1 MPLAAGRHIGDC
13 DLVVSSSHCVAKAT
27 MPPAGVPHICYCYTP
42 MRYAWHMRTAYFG
55 ARPLGLKARIRDRL
69 LEAMRDWD
77 RRTASRVTDFVA
89 ISRTVQQRIADC
101 YGRASQVIYPPVD
114 TDFYTPAPVPR
125 EDFYLVVSA
134 FAPYKRLD
142 LAVTACSRLGRKLIV
157 IGTGQDEK
165 RLRALAGPTVRF
177 LGWQSDEAIRDHLR
191 RCRALL
197 FPGEEDFGIV
207 PLEAHACGA
216 PVIAFGR
223 GGATETVIPTR
234 AADRVAGQDE
244 PTGLWFEEQTLDSL
258 VTAMEDF
265 EACQDNFNP
274 AAAHRQALR
283 FNKQRFATEIVGFV
297 DQVYQGNRPRERLA
311 A

>member
-1 MPLAAGRHIGDC
+1 
-13 DLVVSSSHCVAKAT
+13 
-27 MPPAGVPHICYCYTP
+27 
-42 MRYAWHMRTAYFG
+42 
-55 ARPLGLKARIRDRL
+55 
-69 LEAMRDWD
+69 
-77 RRTASRVTDFVA
+77 
-89 ISRTVQQRIADC
+89 
-101 YGRASQVIYPPVD
+101 
-114 TDFYTPAPVPR
+114 
-125 EDFYLVVSA
+125 
-134 FAPYKRLD
+134 
-142 LAVTACSRLGRKLIV
+142 
-157 IGTGQDEK
+157 
-165 RLRALAGPTVRF
+165 
-177 LGWQSDEAIRDHLR
+177 
-191 RCRALL
+191 
-197 FPGEEDFGIV
+197 
-207 PLEAHACGA
+207 
-216 PVIAFGR
+216 VIAFGR